1 METEKKIRIKKFF
14 YGIIAFIILLNLV
27 LTEKN
32 IREGDVNNYFATFN
46 KIDGVSVGTDV
57 VISGIKVGEVKEI
70 FIKDNYPQIS
80 INVNKNIE
88 ISDDSSVS
96 IQTDGLFG
104 KKFLLIEIGGNNVYL
119 KNGEKFSFSEDSIV
133 IEDLLG
139 KIILIGEKNKGLW
152 NKITLK
158 QF

>member
-14 YGIIAFIILLNLV
+14 YGIVAFIILLNLV
-27 LTEKN
+27 LTEKTMVG
-32 IREGDVNNYFATFN
+32 GDINSYFATFN

-70 FIKDNYPQIS
+70 LIKDNYPQIS
-80 INVNKNIE
+80 INVNKSIE
-88 ISDDSSVS
+88 ISDDSSIS

-133 IEDLLG
+133 LEELLG
-139 KIILIGEKNKGLW
+139 KIILLGEKNKGL
-152 NKITLK
+152 
-158 QF
+158 

>member
-14 YGIIAFIILLNLV
+14 YGIVAFIILLNLV
-27 LTEKN
+27 FTEKN
-32 IREGDVNNYFATFN
+32 RGGGNVNSYFATFN

-70 FIKDNYPQIS
+70 LIEDNYPQIL
-80 INVNKNIE
+80 INVNKNLR

-104 KKFLLIEIGGNNVYL
+104 KKFVLIEVGGNEVYL
-119 KNGEKFSFSEDSIV
+119 KNGEKFSYAEDSIV
-133 IEDLLG
+133 IEELLG
-139 KIILIGEKNKGLW
+139 KIILIGEKNKGL
-152 NKITLK
+152 
-158 QF
+158 

>member
-1 METEKKIRIKKFF
+1 METEKKIRIKKFV
-14 YGIIAFIILLNLV
+14 YGIIAFIVLLNLV

-32 IREGDVNNYFATFN
+32 SVEGDVNNYYATFN

-80 INVNKNIE
+80 IYVKKNIE
-88 ISDDSSVS
+88 ISDDSSIS

-133 IEDLLG
+133 IEELLG
-139 KIILIGEKNKGLW
+139 KIILIGEKNKGL
-152 NKITLK
+152 
-158 QF
+158 

>member
-1 METEKKIRIKKFF
+1 METEKKIRIKKFV
-14 YGIIAFIILLNLV
+14 YGIIAFIVLLNLV

-32 IREGDVNNYFATFN
+32 AVEGDVNNYFATFN

-80 INVNKNIE
+80 MNVDKNLE
-88 ISDDSSVS
+88 ISNDSSIS

-133 IEDLLG
+133 IEELLR
-139 KIILIGEKNKGLW
+139 KIILIGEKNKGL
-152 NKITLK
+152 
-158 QF
+158 

>member
-139 KIILIGEKNKGLW
+139 KIILIGEKNKGL
-152 NKITLK
+152 
-158 QF
+158 

>member
-14 YGIIAFIILLNLV
+14 YGIIVFIILLNLIF
-27 LTEKN
+27 TEKN
-32 IREGDVNNYFATFN
+32 KESGNVNSFFATFN

-70 FIKDNYPQIS
+70 FISDNYPQIS
-80 INVNKNIE
+80 INVNKNLR

-133 IEDLLG
+133 IEELLG
-139 KIILIGEKNKGLW
+139 KIILIGEKNKGL
-152 NKITLK
+152 
-158 QF
+158 

>member
-27 LTEKN
+27 LTNKN
-32 IREGDVNNYFATFN
+32 RTGEYVNNYFATFN

-70 FIKDNYPQIS
+70 FIKDSYPQIS
-80 INVNKNIE
+80 MNVDKNLE

-133 IEDLLG
+133 IEELLG
-139 KIILIGEKNKGLW
+139 KIILIGEKNKGL
-152 NKITLK
+152 
-158 QF
+158 

>member
-27 LTEKN
+27 LTKKN
-32 IREGDVNNYFATFN
+32 IVEEDVNNYFARFN

-70 FIKDNYPQIS
+70 FIKDYYPQIS
-80 INVNKNIE
+80 MNVDKNLE

-133 IEDLLG
+133 IEKLLE
-139 KIILIGEKNKGLW
+139 KIILIGEKNKGL
-152 NKITLK
+152 
-158 QF
+158 